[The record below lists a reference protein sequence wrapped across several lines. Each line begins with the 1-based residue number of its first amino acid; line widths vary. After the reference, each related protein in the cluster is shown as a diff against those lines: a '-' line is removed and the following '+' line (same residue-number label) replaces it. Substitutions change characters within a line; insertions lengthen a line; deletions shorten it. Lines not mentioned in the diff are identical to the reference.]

1 MLTSNAELA
10 VADDPVAE
18 TLLDKRRL
26 QALGILLPLRLTG
39 ISFFS
44 GRHALG
50 RAGDGMRFLRTRPFE
65 AGQDNPRDIDKFSP
79 PGELRINE
87 WEAEAQATIQIVADV
102 SASMQFAPK
111 KSLLNLALLQLT
123 YSLWRAGDRV
133 KTTLVNSTSSETIQK
148 RNLKSQLDQ
157 LILQLKSDA
166 LHSGRDMIDVLTER
180 QQNVHGSNEDLIFVM
195 SDFCGMCDEPA
206 DFDASRWQSLQR
218 KSACDVVPV
227 VISFGLAAGQRG
239 SVRLWDGET
248 NRHKM
253 TLLTPSRIA
262 AINAAEEQRVER
274 LQQRFRGLGM
284 SCVALRRAQ
293 DTYPEFAS
301 LAQWRRRHRR

>member
-1 MLTSNAELA
+1 MLTSNAESA
-10 VADDPVAE
+10 VADDPAAD

-44 GRHALG
+44 GRHTLG
-50 RAGDGMRFLRTRPFE
+50 RAGEGMRFLRTRPFE
-65 AGQDNPRDIDKFSP
+65 SGQDNPRDIDKFSP

-87 WEAEAQATIQIVADV
+87 WEAEAQATIQVFADV

-111 KSLLNLALLQLT
+111 KSLVNLALLQLT

-133 KTTLVNSTSSETIQK
+133 KTTLVDATSSETIQK

-157 LILQLKSDA
+157 LILRLRSDA
-166 LHSGRDMIDVLTER
+166 LHPGRDMLDVLTEH
-180 QQNVHGSNEDLIFVM
+180 QQNVHGSYEDLAFVM
-195 SDFCGMCDEPA
+195 SDFCRIRDEPA
-206 DFDASRWQSLQR
+206 DFDEARWRSLQR
-218 KSACDVVPV
+218 KSTCDVVPV
-227 VISFGLAAGQRG
+227 VISFALAAGQRG

-293 DTYPEFAS
+293 DAYPEFAK
-301 LAQWRRRHRR
+301 LAQWRRRHSR